1 MRLECRIGFL
11 VNPIAGMG
19 GSVGLKGT
27 DGTLLDEAVK
37 RGAKPVAPSRALR
50 FLLKLREVRPDN
62 LVLVSAGGVMGCD
75 YVAKVSPGRF
85 ICLEEP
91 RREKTT
97 KGDTIGVVREL
108 LKLDVQAIAFVGGD
122 GTARDVLE
130 ACGPSIPII
139 GIPSG
144 VKVYSS
150 VFAVSPEAAS
160 KIVADF
166 CRGEAKV
173 EVGDVVDVNEE
184 MLCRDILVLKPYGRA
199 LTISSEGLRVSTKE
213 LGGLDDVEGIAEYF
227 ATEIYKPRALYI
239 LGPGSTTKAIAARL
253 GVDKTLLGFDAIYNG
268 ELVMKD
274 LTAKDIQE
282 LIDRYKE
289 FYVVLSIIGGQGYL
303 IGRGNQQLTPEI
315 LRVVGRERIII
326 VSTKS
331 KLARLKRLL
340 IDSGD
345 VEVDRKLSGY
355 YRVITGYGEVSIIK
369 AVPASE
375 LETLST

>member
-1 MRLECRIGFL
+1 VRLECRIGFL

>member
-1 MRLECRIGFL
+1 VCLECRIGFL

-75 YVAKVSPGRF
+75 YVAKVSPSRF

-268 ELVMKD
+268 EPVMKD